1 MARKTTALKV
11 IAQAPVELIERR
23 IYLARGRKVMF
34 DRDLAGI
41 YNVETRALVQAVK
54 RNAERFPDDFMFQLT
69 PEEAQGM
76 RSQSVIASRRNVRY
90 RPYAF
95 TEHGALMLASVLKS
109 KRAVEM
115 SIRVVRVFI
124 QLREMLAQNKEL
136 AIRIEKLEAGHVR
149 HESALT
155 AIVNEIRRLLQ
166 PPKKRKRPIGFV
178 EIK

>member
-1 MARKTTALKV
+1 
-11 IAQAPVELIERR
+11 
-23 IYLARGRKVMF
+23 MF

-41 YNVETRALVQAVK
+41 YDVETRALVQAVK
-54 RNAERFPDDFMFQLT
+54 RNAERFPEDFMFQLT
-69 PEEAQGM
+69 EEEAAGM
-76 RSQSVIASRRNVRY
+76 RSQTVIASKRNVRY

-136 AIRIEKLEAGHVR
+136 AIRIEKLEAGHR
-149 HESALT
+149 QHASALGT
-155 AIVNEIRRLLQ
+155 IVDEIRRLMQ
-166 PPKKRKRPIGFV
+166 PPAQKRKRKARIGFV
-178 EIK
+178 AQIR